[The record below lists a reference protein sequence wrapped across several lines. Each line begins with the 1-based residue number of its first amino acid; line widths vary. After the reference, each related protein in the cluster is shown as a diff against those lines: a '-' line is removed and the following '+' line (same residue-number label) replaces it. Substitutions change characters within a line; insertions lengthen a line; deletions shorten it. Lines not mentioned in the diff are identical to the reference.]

1 MASTSK
7 IEDIIDE
14 IEAYI
19 DDCKPSAFSTNKI
32 VVNRDELESL
42 IQELR
47 TKTPDEIKKYQRMIA
62 NREQILADAKAK
74 ADEII
79 SQAQVQTNELVSEHQ
94 IMQQAYAQ
102 ANEVILIAQK
112 NAQEK
117 IDRATEDAN
126 NIRMGAIAYTD
137 ELLANIQ
144 TILAN
149 SIETTRARDEA
160 FLNTMQVYLDTVNGN
175 RAALVPDSLNDGDS
189 DPAASLDSTG
199 EAAATAEPALAPA
212 EAQTSDVND
221 DDVIVVHDAARPMVT
236 DESLS
241 DVICVCRKHGNS
253 MAIIDC
259 VDTMYAREDVGTS
272 QVLERSMMV
281 RGQTP
286 EAVTGKRMREMY
298 RAADEK
304 KIHDDSIS
312 ALQIALG
319 WKVYFAKGSEQNIKL
334 TRPTDLKFFEMWL
347 AAQKKVQRKDS
358 E

>member
-32 VVNRDELESL
+32 VVNKDELESL
-42 IQELR
+42 LQELR
-47 TKTPDEIKKYQRMIA
+47 TKTPDEIRKYQRMIA

-149 SIETTRARDEA
+149 SIETTRNRNET
-160 FLNTMQVYLDTVNGN
+160 FLATMQTYLDTVDAN
-175 RAALVPDSLNDGDS
+175 RASLVPDSINEGVA
-189 DPAASLDSTG
+189 DPAAVESTPV
-199 EAAATAEPALAPA
+199 ESPVKAEEPATTASPA
-212 EAQTSDVND
+212 KTE
-221 DDVIVVHDAARPMVT
+221 
-236 DESLS
+236 E
-241 DVICVCRKHGNS
+241 
-253 MAIIDC
+253 
-259 VDTMYAREDVGTS
+259 EDV
-272 QVLERSMMV
+272 
-281 RGQTP
+281 P
-286 EAVTGKRMREMY
+286 
-298 RAADEK
+298 
-304 KIHDDSIS
+304 
-312 ALQIALG
+312 ALDIPDQ
-319 WKVYFAKGSEQNIKL
+319 
-334 TRPTDLKFFEMWL
+334 FFNKE
-347 AAQKKVQRKDS
+347 
-358 E
+358 

>member
-1 MASTSK
+1 
-7 IEDIIDE
+7 
-14 IEAYI
+14 
-19 DDCKPSAFSTNKI
+19 
-32 VVNRDELESL
+32 
-42 IQELR
+42 
-47 TKTPDEIKKYQRMIA
+47 MIA

-199 EAAATAEPALAPA
+199 EAAAAAEPALAPA
-212 EAQTSDVND
+212 EAQTSDAND
-221 DDVIVVHDAARPMVT
+221 DD
-236 DESLS
+236 
-241 DVICVCRKHGNS
+241 DVPALDI
-253 MAIIDC
+253 
-259 VDTMYAREDVGTS
+259 
-272 QVLERSMMV
+272 
-281 RGQTP
+281 P
-286 EAVTGKRMREMY
+286 E
-298 RAADEK
+298 
-304 KIHDDSIS
+304 
-312 ALQIALG
+312 Q
-319 WKVYFAKGSEQNIKL
+319 
-334 TRPTDLKFFEMWL
+334 FFN
-347 AAQKKVQRKDS
+347 KD
-358 E
+358 

>member
-32 VVNRDELESL
+32 VVNKDELESL
-42 IQELR
+42 LQELR
-47 TKTPDEIKKYQRMIA
+47 TKTPDEIRKYQRMIA

-79 SQAQVQTNELVSEHQ
+79 SQAQIQTNELVSEHQ

-149 SIETTRARDEA
+149 AIDTTRARDDA
-160 FLNTMQVYLDTVNGN
+160 FLGTMQVYLDTVNGN

-189 DPAASLDSTG
+189 DPAQSLDSTG
-199 EAAATAEPALAPA
+199 DAAVNEPAPQQQADV
-212 EAQTSDVND
+212 TSNGND
-221 DDVIVVHDAARPMVT
+221 
-236 DESLS
+236 
-241 DVICVCRKHGNS
+241 
-253 MAIIDC
+253 
-259 VDTMYAREDVGTS
+259 
-272 QVLERSMMV
+272 
-281 RGQTP
+281 
-286 EAVTGKRMREMY
+286 
-298 RAADEK
+298 ADE
-304 KIHDDSIS
+304 DLP
-312 ALQIALG
+312 ALDIP
-319 WKVYFAKGSEQNIKL
+319 EQ
-334 TRPTDLKFFEMWL
+334 FFNKE
-347 AAQKKVQRKDS
+347 
-358 E
+358 

>member
-1 MASTSK
+1 MASASK

-42 IQELR
+42 LQELR

-62 NREQILADAKAK
+62 NREQILADAKQK
-74 ADEII
+74 ADQII

-199 EAAATAEPALAPA
+199 EGAVQAPEEPKTEAPEAA
-212 EAQTSDVND
+212 SSD
-221 DDVIVVHDAARPMVT
+221 DDVPALDI
-236 DESLS
+236 
-241 DVICVCRKHGNS
+241 
-253 MAIIDC
+253 
-259 VDTMYAREDVGTS
+259 
-272 QVLERSMMV
+272 
-281 RGQTP
+281 P
-286 EAVTGKRMREMY
+286 E
-298 RAADEK
+298 
-304 KIHDDSIS
+304 
-312 ALQIALG
+312 Q
-319 WKVYFAKGSEQNIKL
+319 
-334 TRPTDLKFFEMWL
+334 FFNKE
-347 AAQKKVQRKDS
+347 
-358 E
+358 

>member
-42 IQELR
+42 LQELR

-62 NREQILADAKAK
+62 NREQILADAKQK
-74 ADEII
+74 ADQII

-160 FLNTMQVYLDTVNGN
+160 FLSTMQVYLDTVNGN

-199 EAAATAEPALAPA
+199 DVPIEKHEEPKEEATQPATA
-212 EAQTSDVND
+212 SD
-221 DDVIVVHDAARPMVT
+221 DDVPALDI
-236 DESLS
+236 
-241 DVICVCRKHGNS
+241 
-253 MAIIDC
+253 
-259 VDTMYAREDVGTS
+259 
-272 QVLERSMMV
+272 
-281 RGQTP
+281 P
-286 EAVTGKRMREMY
+286 E
-298 RAADEK
+298 
-304 KIHDDSIS
+304 
-312 ALQIALG
+312 Q
-319 WKVYFAKGSEQNIKL
+319 
-334 TRPTDLKFFEMWL
+334 FFNKE
-347 AAQKKVQRKDS
+347 
-358 E
+358 

>member
-1 MASTSK
+1 MPNASK

-19 DDCKPSAFSTNKI
+19 DNCKPTAFSTSKI

-79 SQAQVQTNELVSEHQ
+79 SKAQIQTNELVSEHQ

-149 SIETTRARDEA
+149 SIETTRNRNET
-160 FLNTMQVYLDTVNGN
+160 FLATMQTYLDTVDAN
-175 RAALVPDSLNDGDS
+175 RASLVPDSINEGNA
-189 DPAASLDSTG
+189 DPASVQV
-199 EAAATAEPALAPA
+199 EAAPTPEEPAIQAASSNGEEDIPA
-212 EAQTSDVND
+212 LDIPDQ
-221 DDVIVVHDAARPMVT
+221 
-236 DESLS
+236 
-241 DVICVCRKHGNS
+241 
-253 MAIIDC
+253 
-259 VDTMYAREDVGTS
+259 
-272 QVLERSMMV
+272 
-281 RGQTP
+281 
-286 EAVTGKRMREMY
+286 
-298 RAADEK
+298 
-304 KIHDDSIS
+304 
-312 ALQIALG
+312 
-319 WKVYFAKGSEQNIKL
+319 
-334 TRPTDLKFFEMWL
+334 FFNKE
-347 AAQKKVQRKDS
+347 
-358 E
+358 

>member
-32 VVNRDELESL
+32 VVNKDELESL
-42 IQELR
+42 LQELR
-47 TKTPDEIKKYQRMIA
+47 TKTPDEIRKYQRMIA

-126 NIRMGAIAYTD
+126 NIRMGAIQYTD

-149 SIETTRARDEA
+149 SIETTRSRDEQ
-160 FLNTMQVYLDTVNGN
+160 FLATMQVYLDTVDGN
-175 RAALVPDSLNDGDS
+175 RAALLP
-189 DPAASLDSTG
+189 
-199 EAAATAEPALAPA
+199 EALAEDSSSESDSAQPEVSEQPVSS
-212 EAQTSDVND
+212 EAQSPKD
-221 DDVIVVHDAARPMVT
+221 DEELPPLDIPDQFF
-236 DESLS
+236 
-241 DVICVCRKHGNS
+241 N
-253 MAIIDC
+253 
-259 VDTMYAREDVGTS
+259 RE
-272 QVLERSMMV
+272 
-281 RGQTP
+281 
-286 EAVTGKRMREMY
+286 
-298 RAADEK
+298 
-304 KIHDDSIS
+304 
-312 ALQIALG
+312 
-319 WKVYFAKGSEQNIKL
+319 
-334 TRPTDLKFFEMWL
+334 
-347 AAQKKVQRKDS
+347 
-358 E
+358 

>member
-175 RAALVPDSLNDGDS
+175 RAALVPDSLNDGDA

-199 EAAATAEPALAPA
+199 DAAAEAVADSATAAQSSNDEDDVPAL
-212 EAQTSDVND
+212 D
-221 DDVIVVHDAARPMVT
+221 I
-236 DESLS
+236 
-241 DVICVCRKHGNS
+241 
-253 MAIIDC
+253 
-259 VDTMYAREDVGTS
+259 
-272 QVLERSMMV
+272 
-281 RGQTP
+281 P
-286 EAVTGKRMREMY
+286 E
-298 RAADEK
+298 
-304 KIHDDSIS
+304 
-312 ALQIALG
+312 Q
-319 WKVYFAKGSEQNIKL
+319 
-334 TRPTDLKFFEMWL
+334 FFNKE
-347 AAQKKVQRKDS
+347 
-358 E
+358 

>member
-1 MASTSK
+1 MASASK

-32 VVNRDELESL
+32 IVNKDELESL
-42 IQELR
+42 LQELR
-47 TKTPDEIKKYQRMIA
+47 TKTPDEIRKYQRMIA

-79 SQAQVQTNELVSEHQ
+79 SRAQVQTNELVSEHQ

-144 TILAN
+144 TILSN

-160 FLNTMQVYLDTVNGN
+160 FLNTMQVYLDTVDAN
-175 RAALVPDSLNDGDS
+175 RASLVPDSLNDGDN
-189 DPAASLDSTG
+189 DPASSLEATG
-199 EAAATAEPALAPA
+199 DGAMPEIKEEPKHEAASASSN
-212 EAQTSDVND
+212 QD
-221 DDVIVVHDAARPMVT
+221 DDVPALDI
-236 DESLS
+236 
-241 DVICVCRKHGNS
+241 
-253 MAIIDC
+253 
-259 VDTMYAREDVGTS
+259 
-272 QVLERSMMV
+272 
-281 RGQTP
+281 P
-286 EAVTGKRMREMY
+286 E
-298 RAADEK
+298 
-304 KIHDDSIS
+304 
-312 ALQIALG
+312 Q
-319 WKVYFAKGSEQNIKL
+319 
-334 TRPTDLKFFEMWL
+334 FFN
-347 AAQKKVQRKDS
+347 KD
-358 E
+358 

>member
-1 MASTSK
+1 MANSK

-32 VVNRDELESL
+32 VVNKDELETL
-42 IQELR
+42 LQDLR
-47 TKTPDEIKKYQRMIA
+47 TKTPDEIRKYQRMLS

-79 SQAQVQTNELVSEHQ
+79 SQAHIQTNELVSEHQ

-149 SIETTRARDEA
+149 SIETAKNRNET
-160 FLNTMQVYLDTVNGN
+160 FLATMQTYLDTVDAN
-175 RAALVPDSLNDGDS
+175 RASLMPETITDVPEENVSNTEVQS
-189 DPAASLDSTG
+189 VSETENVAVEPST
-199 EAAATAEPALAPA
+199 EDETPALDIPD
-212 EAQTSDVND
+212 Q
-221 DDVIVVHDAARPMVT
+221 
-236 DESLS
+236 
-241 DVICVCRKHGNS
+241 
-253 MAIIDC
+253 
-259 VDTMYAREDVGTS
+259 
-272 QVLERSMMV
+272 
-281 RGQTP
+281 
-286 EAVTGKRMREMY
+286 
-298 RAADEK
+298 
-304 KIHDDSIS
+304 
-312 ALQIALG
+312 
-319 WKVYFAKGSEQNIKL
+319 
-334 TRPTDLKFFEMWL
+334 FFNNN
-347 AAQKKVQRKDS
+347 
-358 E
+358 